1 MLFGIMRAIQYCAW
15 SRCGGRVRAICPAG
29 LTGDGWLRPRE
40 WNGRTH
46 EPILSTD
53 CARLPDLSFV
63 APLQM
68 EMATV
73 SKDAAAGVN
82 YGLDKGPLLAPV
94 KASARVRLRVT
105 LMDMEQE
112 EEASSPGFGQATADR
127 GRSSRPAREPEKSGC
142 GRSRAIAARGGSA

>member
-1 MLFGIMRAIQYCAW
+1 MKA
-15 SRCGGRVRAICPAG
+15 
-29 LTGDGWLRPRE
+29 E
-40 WNGRTH
+40 
-46 EPILSTD
+46 EPILNID
-53 CARLPDLSFV
+53 CARLRDLSFV

-105 LMDMEQE
+105 LMDIEQ
-112 EEASSPGFGQATADR
+112 EEASSPGFGQATTDR
-127 GRSSRPAREPEKSGC
+127 GRSSRPAREPEKSGR
-142 GRSRAIAARGGSA
+142 GRGRASAAGWLA